1 MAQKLGPNMTASE
14 ELTLSPG
21 ELANY
26 SLYSNKGV
34 VQGVCICMH
43 THVPVHMYVHAY
55 MHEHVH
61 VSDALYWLPRVLYK
75 CVQRTRDN

>member
-1 MAQKLGPNMTASE
+1 MTQKLGPNMTPSE

-34 VQGVCICMH
+34 V
-43 THVPVHMYVHAY
+43 
-55 MHEHVH
+55 
-61 VSDALYWLPRVLYK
+61 
-75 CVQRTRDN
+75 